1 MKKIIYE
8 IVPLCLVWLCVSACV
23 PTTPEWDS
31 QFGESARKTAA
42 LQILNPDA
50 GTTPVSESMEGQAGR
65 EAIGRYRNSFK
76 EPQNNANSFVIGVG
90 R

>member
-23 PTTPEWDS
+23 PTIPEWNS
-31 QFGESARKTAA
+31 QFGESARKTGA

-50 GTTPVSESMEGQAGR
+50 VLHLSVSPWKGRRAGR
-65 EAIGRYRNSFK
+65 R
-76 EPQNNANSFVIGVG
+76 
-90 R
+90 